1 MLACPHFFFAMNL
14 GDDRLAAS
22 SSEDEAGGG
31 GGDDGGRALASA
43 LRRHAT

>member
-22 SSEDEAGGG
+22 SSEAAGG